1 MLRIG
6 LIGAGRTV
14 QIGHAPAFTAL
25 TDRYRVAAIA
35 DRSPEA
41 LARIGT
47 QLGVPPERRYAE
59 YRAML
64 LREPLDLA
72 VIALPHVFHHE
83 AAQQAL
89 LHGLHIVTER
99 PLALSLRDAEEL
111 LRMAETRGRLMAVLH
126 FYLFY
131 PPFRE
136 AIRLVRAGA
145 IGEPFFIRCEGVT
158 GGFGLG
164 GDAYHPEW
172 HGNPDIAGGGVW
184 MDSGY
189 HGVYLCRAMMGS
201 PITSVAAAIGTFAG
215 AQAVDDTAVAVLTHE
230 HGGISTIQVSWAVP
244 SGGRRVVDI
253 YGAEGTISLDH
264 DGYPL
269 GIFSNA
275 TRAWSH
281 PEITAAS
288 AESFMAYYAALAECL
303 GFGAPPPVSHR
314 DALQTLE
321 TVLAAYRAADNGTV
335 ESVGELS

>member
-136 AIRLVRAGA
+136 AIRLV
-145 IGEPFFIRCEGVT
+145 
-158 GGFGLG
+158 
-164 GDAYHPEW
+164 
-172 HGNPDIAGGGVW
+172 
-184 MDSGY
+184 
-189 HGVYLCRAMMGS
+189 
-201 PITSVAAAIGTFAG
+201 
-215 AQAVDDTAVAVLTHE
+215 
-230 HGGISTIQVSWAVP
+230 
-244 SGGRRVVDI
+244 
-253 YGAEGTISLDH
+253 
-264 DGYPL
+264 
-269 GIFSNA
+269 
-275 TRAWSH
+275 
-281 PEITAAS
+281 
-288 AESFMAYYAALAECL
+288 
-303 GFGAPPPVSHR
+303 
-314 DALQTLE
+314 
-321 TVLAAYRAADNGTV
+321 
-335 ESVGELS
+335 